1 MAYYAGWNK
10 GNNANYRR
18 SRDLGMFYNEEDA
31 VGTVTLSRDKNTLKV
46 DFPYRKYLVEAVKKM
61 RGAKFHPN
69 GKYWTVE
76 NLPQYVLRLHE
87 LGFSMS
93 SKLLSSRGC
102 E

>member
-10 GNNANYRR
+10 GGNMNYRR
-18 SRDLGMFYNEEDA
+18 GRDRGDLYNPEDA
-31 VGTVTLSRDKNTLKV
+31 VGNVTLSRDKNTLKV
-46 DFPYRKYLVEAVKKM
+46 DFPYRAYLVEQVKKM

-93 SKLLSSRGC
+93 AHLLSSRGC